1 MNTDRDQSKSISQV
15 SETDSSFGGP
25 ACPRVY
31 EEIIQGLEA
40 DIRKHIRMEHQLKLH
55 IESVEDRIEELE
67 RDADIRQ
74 KLDND
79 AKLNTKSLSP
89 DTK

>member
-1 MNTDRDQSKSISQV
+1 MHTDRDASKSISQA
-15 SETDSSFGGP
+15 SETNSSFGGP
-25 ACPRVY
+25 SCPRIY

-67 RDADIRQ
+67 RDAD
-74 KLDND
+74 KKEKDTD
-79 AKLNTKSLSP
+79 SKSMQQSNSN
-89 DTK
+89 